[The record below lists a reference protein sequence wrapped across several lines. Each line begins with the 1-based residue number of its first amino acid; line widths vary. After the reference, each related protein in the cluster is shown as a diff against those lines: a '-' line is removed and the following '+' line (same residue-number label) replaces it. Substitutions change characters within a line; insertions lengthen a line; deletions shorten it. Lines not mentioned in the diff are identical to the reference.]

1 MVRRLP
7 VLCALALLLA
17 ATRATARPFYVSLAP
32 ASLAG
37 AAVFTAAEQLV
48 VQAARDAQLAFT
60 PDPRPL
66 PPQVILTLD
75 TPAGD
80 VRARDGIFIWR
91 GDMLPDQLEP
101 GESGTFLRKRRTTA
115 GQWKTMRRV
124 AEAAPD
130 SLPRFAP
137 VGRSDGPVP
146 LPALIIETPY
156 HLGILG
162 DLPVTLV
169 LWRIPE
175 EGSPPLGGALVLEN
189 PSAAL
194 AAALEAAVPAFPA
207 RAAWTSEF
215 DARAP

>member
-1 MVRRLP
+1 MPRRLP
-7 VLCALALLLA
+7 ALFAAALLLA
-17 ATRATARPFYVSLAP
+17 AAGASARPFYAP
-32 ASLAG
+32 LDPAALAG
-37 AAVFTAAEQLV
+37 AAVFTHAEDFADR
-48 VQAARDAQLAFT
+48 AARTAQLAFT
-60 PDPRPL
+60 PEPRPL

-80 VRARDGIFIWR
+80 VHARDGIFIWR
-91 GDMLPDQLEP
+91 GDMLPDQLAP
-101 GESGTFLRKRRTTA
+101 GESGTLLRKRRTPD
-115 GQWKTMRRV
+115 GRWKTMRRV
-124 AEAAPD
+124 ADAAPD
-130 SLPRFAP
+130 ARPRFAP
-137 VGRSDGPVP
+137 ADRSDGPVP

-156 HLGILG
+156 HLGTIG
-162 DLPVTLV
+162 DRPVTLV

-175 EGSPPLGGALVLEN
+175 EGSAPLGGALVLEN